1 MGSCYLLHK
10 IWLNRKQDVLFDI
23 HFKKINICRDIT
35 FCLEVSWSFFSNIWY
50 FELVVYNLLRQMCSI
65 QIKNII
71 FLRDI
76 QWIDFSFMLLLDDII
91 YWLGAFSK
99 RLIWFWMDHDIN
111 YIRMPFCKHMSNSIL
126 FHS

>member
-1 MGSCYLLHK
+1 MGSYYLLHK

-23 HFKKINICRDIT
+23 HFKKIDICRDIT
-35 FCLEVSWSFFSNIWY
+35 FYPEVSWSVFSNIWY
-50 FELVVYNLLRQMCSI
+50 FELVVYNLLRQVYSI
-65 QIKNII
+65 QIKNIV

-76 QWIDFSFMLLLDDII
+76 QWINFSLMHLLDDII
-91 YWLGAFSK
+91 HWLSAFLK

-111 YIRMPFCKHMSNSIL
+111 YIGMSFCKHLSNSIL